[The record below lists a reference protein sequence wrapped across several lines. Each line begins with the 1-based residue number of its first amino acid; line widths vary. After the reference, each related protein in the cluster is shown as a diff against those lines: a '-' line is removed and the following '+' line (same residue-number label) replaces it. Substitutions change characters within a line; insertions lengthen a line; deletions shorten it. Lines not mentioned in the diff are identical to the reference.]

1 MQCPA
6 ICILWICPGQ
16 WHRYE
21 IIIVLYRELISS
33 LTILPSEAL
42 NVPSHNKKESM
53 FQFGYSIDYF
63 SSSCINGNSSKYECS
78 WTNCEYGH
86 FTVYRR
92 HIGDKHISR
101 GNTKR
106 KCVLLLPAHNRCS
119 YGHRRNKG

>member
-1 MQCPA
+1 MD
-6 ICILWICPGQ
+6 
-16 WHRYE
+16 
-21 IIIVLYRELISS
+21 
-33 LTILPSEAL
+33 
-42 NVPSHNKKESM
+42 N
-53 FQFGYSIDYF
+53 SIDYF

-106 KCVLLLPAHNRCS
+106 KCVLLLPAHNR
-119 YGHRRNKG
+119 